1 MAEFGK
7 GLSLD
12 KNFDLQLSSVGD
24 IDSEEGI
31 DELQKDLAVQV
42 AFTLRNIIGQPDSPE
57 LASEIRSRSRK
68 VIEADER
75 VNEVIR
81 GSIRIQRFERGR
93 NEVRYSISVEVSTE
107 SGTEE
112 LVFEIEE

>member
-12 KNFDLQLSSVGD
+12 ENFDLQLSSVGD
-24 IDSEEGI
+24 IDSAEGI

-81 GSIRIQRFERGR
+81 GSISIQRFDRR
-93 NEVRYSISVEVSTE
+93 RSDVRYSISVNVSTKD
-107 SGTEE
+107 GIQE
-112 LVFEIEE
+112 LVFEVEE